1 MQRTQ
6 VCNDSRAAVKRPPLR
21 PVELTE
27 FETQRLLHAFT
38 QGKEQVDDA
47 DCLTLLRWA
56 MEQRLGAV
64 MVDLVIEGRVKPVVR
79 GSDVMVEAM
88 PAV

>member
-1 MQRTQ
+1 MKRTT
-6 VCNDSRAAVKRPPLR
+6 VCNDSQASVKRPLLR

-38 QGKEQVDDA
+38 QGKSQVDEE

-64 MVDLVIEGRVKPVVR
+64 MVDLVIEGRVRPVVR
-79 GSDVMVEAM
+79 GDDVLVEAIDR
-88 PAV
+88 